1 MTGIRSAIGIEDE
14 KLLSKMALFLTD
26 IAKARPPV
34 TGEEG
39 REAVKVMEMIVKK
52 LKEKYGSREPA

>member
-1 MTGIRSAIGIEDE
+1 MGHDAVIEMFV
-14 KLLSKMALFLTD
+14 KSILSDAQ
-26 IAKARPPV
+26 PPV

>member
-1 MTGIRSAIGIEDE
+1 MMPRNIGQSI
-14 KLLSKMALFLTD
+14 LLDTQ
-26 IAKARPPV
+26 PPV

-39 REAVKVMEMIVKK
+39 REVVKVMEMIVKK